1 MSIIQTESLSKTYQ
15 NGKGQ
20 AVQAVQDVT
29 LTVERGEIFGFLGPN
44 GAGKSTTMRMLTT
57 LTPPSGGQ
65 ATIAGHDLLREAGRI
80 RQKIGFVSQ
89 LGGAKGTATGREQLM
104 LYGQLHGLTYRAAVQ
119 RTAELIEAFDLAHFI
134 DRPVSTYSG
143 GQKRRLE
150 LALGIIHQP
159 ELLFLDEPTT
169 ALDPQSRARLWDE
182 IRTLRKNG
190 TTVFVTT
197 HYMDEADSLC
207 DRIAVMDHGQVIALD
222 TPEELKRRMSSD
234 VISIELDV
242 EMLNDAAE
250 RVSDLPFI
258 REVRCDGNRLHL
270 YVDAGDRVLPDVLRL
285 VEQVHSVTLARP
297 SLDDVFLHLTGRSLR
312 ETIA

>member
-1 MSIIQTESLSKTYQ
+1 MNIINTQSLSKTYS
-15 NGKGQ
+15 NGKNKP
-20 AVQAVQDVT
+20 VQAVQDVS
-29 LTVERGEIFGFLGPN
+29 LSVSRGEIFGFLGPN

-65 ATIAGHDLLREAGRI
+65 ATIAGHDLLREPNRI

-104 LYGQLHGLTYRAAVQ
+104 LYAQLHRLTYGAAHQRA
-119 RTAELIEAFDLAHFI
+119 AELIEAFDMDNFVS
-134 DRPVSTYSG
+134 RPVSTYSG

-150 LALGIIHQP
+150 LALGIIHRP

-182 IRTLRKNG
+182 IRSLRDNG

-222 TPEELKRRMSSD
+222 TPEGLKRRMSSD
-234 VISIELDV
+234 VISIELNEALV
-242 EMLNDAAE
+242 SAAAE
-250 RVSDLPFI
+250 RMKGLPFI
-258 REVRCDGNRLHL
+258 REVRCEAERLHL
-270 YVDAGDRVLPDVLRL
+270 YVEAGDRVLPDVLHQMEHVR
-285 VEQVHSVTLARP
+285 SVTLTRP

-312 ETIA
+312 ETSA

>member
-1 MSIIQTESLSKTYQ
+1 MNIINTQSLSKTYS
-15 NGKGQ
+15 NGKNKP
-20 AVQAVQDVT
+20 VQAVQDVT
-29 LTVERGEIFGFLGPN
+29 LSVSRGEIFGFLGPN

-65 ATIAGHDLLREAGRI
+65 ATIAGHDLLREPNRI

-104 LYGQLHGLTYRAAVQ
+104 LYAQLHGLTYGAAHQRA
-119 RTAELIEAFDLAHFI
+119 AELIEAFDMDNFVS
-134 DRPVSTYSG
+134 RPVSTYSG

-150 LALGIIHQP
+150 LALGIIHRP

-182 IRTLRKNG
+182 IRNLRDNG

-222 TPEELKRRMSSD
+222 TPEGLKRRMSSD
-234 VISIELDV
+234 VISIELNEALV
-242 EMLNDAAE
+242 SAAAE
-250 RVSDLPFI
+250 RMRGLPFI
-258 REVRCDGNRLHL
+258 NEVRCEAERLHL
-270 YVDAGDRVLPDVLRL
+270 YVEAGDRVLPDVLHQMEHVR
-285 VEQVHSVTLARP
+285 SVTLTRP

-312 ETIA
+312 ETSA

>member
-1 MSIIQTESLSKTYQ
+1 MSIIQTEALSKTYQ

-20 AVQAVQDVT
+20 AVHAVEDVT
-29 LTVERGEIFGFLGPN
+29 LTVKRGEIFGFLGPN

-119 RTAELIEAFDLAHFI
+119 RTAELIEAFDVAHFV

-182 IRTLRKNG
+182 IRTLRENG
-190 TTVFVTT
+190 TTVFLTT

-222 TPEELKRRMSSD
+222 TSEGLKRRMSSD

-250 RVSDLPFI
+250 RVSHLPFI